1 VAFSPKKGRLLFAS
15 VGLDNAVKLNELIP
29 QQAIN
34 EPAGNARAPVLAVSV
49 DSTGQLLT
57 AVDTGSGVRISALEG
72 GGQGGFTLG
81 PVTASLAFSLDGTHL
96 AVGETGGQARLVEV
110 PGGEQ
115 VNTFRVASTAIE
127 SVALSKDGGQLAAS
141 YCSVIGV
148 SRGNQPICTTSVI
161 QVWDVS
167 SQKPALTL
175 EENLG
180 VVSSLAFD
188 PLGRFLVSGS
198 TSNGIQLWEL
208 PSGTAHGV
216 PLGASFVGV
225 TSLAFSPDGAVLAAG
240 YADQTI
246 ALWDIDTH
254 QAIGE
259 PLTGAPENVLSLA
272 FTLDG
277 TKLLSGSLDGT
288 LLYWDVSL
296 DSWVS
301 KVCDLAG
308 RNLSNTEWE
317 QFFPYQTYRKTCPQF
332 QEGG

>member
-1 VAFSPKKGRLLFAS
+1 
-15 VGLDNAVKLNELIP
+15 
-29 QQAIN
+29 
-34 EPAGNARAPVLAVSV
+34 
-49 DSTGQLLT
+49 
-57 AVDTGSGVRISALEG
+57 
-72 GGQGGFTLG
+72 
-81 PVTASLAFSLDGTHL
+81 
-96 AVGETGGQARLVEV
+96 
-110 PGGEQ
+110 
-115 VNTFRVASTAIE
+115 
-127 SVALSKDGGQLAAS
+127 
-141 YCSVIGV
+141 
-148 SRGNQPICTTSVI
+148 
-161 QVWDVS
+161 
-167 SQKPALTL
+167 
-175 EENLG
+175 
-180 VVSSLAFD
+180 
-188 PLGRFLVSGS
+188 
-198 TSNGIQLWEL
+198 
-208 PSGTAHGV
+208 
-216 PLGASFVGV
+216 VGV